1 MKKLNLQEAPKT
13 VAFTFGRFNPPT
25 IGHEKLL
32 DKVASMR
39 ADEYLIFASHTRN
52 PKKDPLEY
60 SLKIAYMQRSFPKH
74 KRNIIVSKARN
85 IFEILVDLQKMYNP
99 IGNPLKSLIMVVGSD
114 RVKEFEGLINKYNGV
129 KATHG
134 YYNFQNIQ
142 VKSAGERDPDAEGVE
157 GMSASKMRVAAA
169 DSDFD
174 SFKLGTPLKD
184 TDAKKLYFSV
194 RRAMGIREELDLTNY
209 EVLRD
214 LYLAE
219 QIWNVGELIKVK
231 GNNDFSYPTW
241 EIIRRGTNYV
251 TVIDES
257 YNPRKIWLH
266 DIEIDDVASRLD
278 KSRVYPKIDES
289 WFDDLVS
296 KIKSKTIRKS
306 AYQYAKDLLQ
316 SVIDRKKRDKTLKH
330 DKLYYAQRIGDQI
343 TGVDYRMLAKMVKEE
358 NVKQDQDIKD
368 KEGTQ
373 PAKYYAGDMAKST
386 KDKRATHFKKKK
398 AGPAPGDATATT
410 KPSKH
415 TLKFKQMFDEE
426 KIKGLINKAEKSG
439 ISYSILKK
447 VYDRGMA
454 AWKTGHRPGTTPQQW
469 AFARVNSF
477 ITKSSGTWGKAD
489 ADLAKQVRGE
499 SIEDKD
505 TIIEASIKTG
515 IPYNIVKKL
524 HYKEELTEKEIN
536 IAREEIKEY
545 YLMGTPEYMDYL
557 KKLTPGEENNDWGE
571 IEEDAEYA
579 GRTVKLNNPTKGDT
593 KKFKVYVRNDKG
605 NVVKVEFG
613 DPNMEIKRDDPKR
626 LKAFRA
632 RFGCDK
638 DPGPKWKAKYWA
650 CKFWEKGKTVT
661 DLMKG

>member
-1 MKKLNLQEAPKT
+1 MKKLNLNEAPKT
-13 VAFTFGRFNPPT
+13 VAFAFGRFNPPT

-39 ADEYLIFASHTRN
+39 ADEYLIFVSHTRN
-52 PKKDPLEY
+52 PKTDPLEY

-174 SFKLGTPLKD
+174 SFKQGTPLKD
-184 TDAKKLYFSV
+184 TQAKKLYFSV

-231 GNNDFSYPTW
+231 GNNDSSYPTW

-251 TVIDES
+251 TIIDES
-257 YNPRKIWLH
+257 YNIRKIWLH

-545 YLMGTPEYMDYL
+545 Y
-557 KKLTPGEENNDWGE
+557 
-571 IEEDAEYA
+571 
-579 GRTVKLNNPTKGDT
+579 
-593 KKFKVYVRNDKG
+593 
-605 NVVKVEFG
+605 
-613 DPNMEIKRDDPKR
+613 
-626 LKAFRA
+626 
-632 RFGCDK
+632 
-638 DPGPKWKAKYWA
+638 
-650 CKFWEKGKTVT
+650 
-661 DLMKG
+661 

>member
-1 MKKLNLQEAPKT
+1 
-13 VAFTFGRFNPPT
+13 
-25 IGHEKLL
+25 
-32 DKVASMR
+32 
-39 ADEYLIFASHTRN
+39 
-52 PKKDPLEY
+52 
-60 SLKIAYMQRSFPKH
+60 
-74 KRNIIVSKARN
+74 
-85 IFEILVDLQKMYNP
+85 
-99 IGNPLKSLIMVVGSD
+99 
-114 RVKEFEGLINKYNGV
+114 
-129 KATHG
+129 
-134 YYNFQNIQ
+134 
-142 VKSAGERDPDAEGVE
+142 
-157 GMSASKMRVAAA
+157 MSASNMRAAA
-169 DSDFD
+169 EDSDFD

-184 TDAKKLYFSV
+184 TDAKKLYFDV
-194 RRAMGIREELDLTNY
+194 RKSMGIKEQLDLTDF
-209 EVLRD
+209 EVIRD

-231 GNNDFSYPTW
+231 GNKDSSYPTW

-415 TLKFKQMFDEE
+415 TLKFKQTRF
-426 KIKGLINKAEKSG
+426 LI
-439 ISYSILKK
+439 
-447 VYDRGMA
+447 
-454 AWKTGHRPGTTPQQW
+454 
-469 AFARVNSF
+469 
-477 ITKSSGTWGKAD
+477 
-489 ADLAKQVRGE
+489 
-499 SIEDKD
+499 
-505 TIIEASIKTG
+505 
-515 IPYNIVKKL
+515 
-524 HYKEELTEKEIN
+524 
-536 IAREEIKEY
+536 
-545 YLMGTPEYMDYL
+545 
-557 KKLTPGEENNDWGE
+557 
-571 IEEDAEYA
+571 
-579 GRTVKLNNPTKGDT
+579 
-593 KKFKVYVRNDKG
+593 
-605 NVVKVEFG
+605 
-613 DPNMEIKRDDPKR
+613 
-626 LKAFRA
+626 
-632 RFGCDK
+632 
-638 DPGPKWKAKYWA
+638 
-650 CKFWEKGKTVT
+650 CK
-661 DLMKG
+661 

>member
-39 ADEYLIFASHTRN
+39 ADEYLIFVSHTRN

-174 SFKLGTPLKD
+174 SFKQGTPLKD
-184 TDAKKLYFSV
+184 TQAKKLYFSV

-231 GNNDFSYPTW
+231 GNNDSSYPTW

-454 AWKTGHRPGTTPQQW
+454 AWKTGHRPGTTPQLW

-524 HYKEELTEKEIN
+524 HYKEELTEKDIN
-536 IAREEIKEY
+536 IAREEI
-545 YLMGTPEYMDYL
+545 
-557 KKLTPGEENNDWGE
+557 
-571 IEEDAEYA
+571 
-579 GRTVKLNNPTKGDT
+579 
-593 KKFKVYVRNDKG
+593 
-605 NVVKVEFG
+605 
-613 DPNMEIKRDDPKR
+613 
-626 LKAFRA
+626 
-632 RFGCDK
+632 
-638 DPGPKWKAKYWA
+638 
-650 CKFWEKGKTVT
+650 
-661 DLMKG
+661 

>member
-39 ADEYLIFASHTRN
+39 ADEYLIFVSHTRN

-174 SFKLGTPLKD
+174 SFKQGTPLKD
-184 TDAKKLYFSV
+184 TQAKKLYFSV

-231 GNNDFSYPTW
+231 GNNDSSYPTW

-571 IEEDAEYA
+571 IEEYFPKSIIDIKLSIDF
-579 GRTVKLNNPTKGDT
+579 VKL
-593 KKFKVYVRNDKG
+593 V
-605 NVVKVEFG
+605 
-613 DPNMEIKRDDPKR
+613 
-626 LKAFRA
+626 LS
-632 RFGCDK
+632 
-638 DPGPKWKAKYWA
+638 KYTSPPIVIEVFIILN
-650 CKFWEKGKTVT
+650 KYLFE
-661 DLMKG
+661 